1 MHREGS
7 RYPEYTMSSEEE
19 GKISR
24 QFHDSQS
31 VHSEELE
38 NMDLIYY
45 PKNSNFLSG
54 IASNI
59 IDHSN

>member
-1 MHREGS
+1 
-7 RYPEYTMSSEEE
+7 MSSEEE